1 MSSTPPPY
9 HGHAQAAPASSSS
22 SSGIAGIQHVPQG
35 NAQAEAIAFI
45 QGLQLPHH
53 HGVNF
58 MVHAPMAQI
67 HAVPQAIM
75 NQLPIFP
82 AINQPIFQMGGG
94 AFQVVTHPPPQ
105 EAQGSTGASFGSELE
120 PGSMSG
126 PRERSDSNSS
136 VFS

>member
-9 HGHAQAAPASSSS
+9 HGHAQAQAAPASSSS
-22 SSGIAGIQHVPQG
+22 SSGIAGMAGPQVD
-35 NAQAEAIAFI
+35 AIAFI

-53 HGVNF
+53 PAHHGANP

-82 AINQPIFQMGGG
+82 AVNQPIFQMGGG

-105 EAQGSTGASFGSELE
+105 EAQGSTGASLGSHLE
-120 PGSMSG
+120 PGSMSN

-136 VFS
+136 VSS